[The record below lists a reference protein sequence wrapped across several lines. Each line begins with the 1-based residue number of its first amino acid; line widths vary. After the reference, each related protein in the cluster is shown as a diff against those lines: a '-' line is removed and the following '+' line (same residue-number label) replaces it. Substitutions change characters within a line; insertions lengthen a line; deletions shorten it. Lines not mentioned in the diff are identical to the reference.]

1 MDLSRES
8 KATFGKFISA
18 VYWQRNSFFFKRFNK
33 FNIGCGQYRFLLNL
47 YLQDGITQEELSNKL
62 MVDKA
67 TTARAIKKLE
77 EEGYVSRSVLE
88 EDKRAYKIM
97 ITEKSLSIKKEFF
110 EILDEWENE
119 VMRNLSVEEKKS
131 LLHLLEK
138 IASSNIS

>member
-1 MDLSRES
+1 MDLSQES

-18 VYWQRNSFFFKRFNK
+18 VYWQRNSFFLKRFNK

-47 YLQDGITQEELSNKL
+47 YLQDGITQEELSSKL